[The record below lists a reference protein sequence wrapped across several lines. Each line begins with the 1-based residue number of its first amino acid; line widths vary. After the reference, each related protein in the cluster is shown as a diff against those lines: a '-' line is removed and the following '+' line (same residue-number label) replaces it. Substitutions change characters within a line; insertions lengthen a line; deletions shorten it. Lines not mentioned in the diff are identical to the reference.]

1 MTTERF
7 DHSRAAIAAPTG
19 RHHASRIPR
28 VLHYVFGMAPDFGG
42 KPWSLIHYVC
52 LKSAITH
59 IRPERVFLY
68 YEYEPVGPW
77 WELSRD
83 LVTPVKMTAPREI
96 FGNPL
101 AHVAHRSD
109 VVRLQRLIEHG
120 GIYLDADVLVHR
132 DFDDLLGES
141 VVLGREGDIGIA
153 NAVILAEANAPFL
166 RRWLEAYRSFNGVWN
181 EHSVVVPARLA
192 AEYPEEITVLSDKA
206 FFWPLWHD
214 DHIDWIFT
222 STKTIT
228 LDRTYANHLWESIA
242 WCFLQDLTP
251 RQVRKKDTNFHL
263 WARPYL
269 EHLSDDCGEAPNV
282 GQLMTLAKRV
292 RTSLTMRYLR
302 ALTTRVRRRAGNAEW
317 KLKHLAQKAILRPL
331 SKGRYRRQVFQD
343 AYKYNLWGKD
353 PKSQFYSGVGSRG
366 IASDEYATKM
376 ASLIGQYANA
386 SEHPQVI
393 VDLGCG
399 DFQVASALLGRL
411 RHVTY
416 VGCDIVP
423 DLIAHN
429 NKTYATDAISFRCLD
444 IVRDPLPVG
453 DICLVRQV
461 FQHLSNSDIAIVLQR
476 LKPYKLVY
484 VTEGHPEQRLGP
496 INPDK
501 VVGADVRFD
510 WKSGRGRGVELD
522 QAPFSASVTEQ
533 FRTFAPPHEV
543 IITQQLILNTS
554 SVDALPAHSGQ
565 FTSARSL
572 SDPPTT

>member
-1 MTTERF
+1 MTAERF
-7 DHSRAAIAAPTG
+7 DHSRAAVAESAG
-19 RHHASRIPR
+19 RRHASRIPR

-59 IRPERVFLY
+59 IRPERVFFH

-96 FGNPL
+96 FGNQL

-153 NAVILAEANAPFL
+153 NAVILAEPNAPFL
-166 RRWLEAYRSFNGVWN
+166 RRWLEAYRSFTGVWN
-181 EHSVVVPARLA
+181 EHSVLVPAKMA
-192 AEYPEEITVLSDKA
+192 VEYPEEITVLSEKA

-222 STKTIT
+222 STKAIA
-228 LDRTYANHLWESIA
+228 LDKTYANHLWESIA

-269 EHLSDDCGEAPNV
+269 ERLPEDYGESPNV
-282 GQLMTLAKRV
+282 GQLTTLKKRL
-292 RTSLTMRYLR
+292 RTSATMRHLR
-302 ALTTRVRRRAGNAEW
+302 ALEPRVRRRTGNA
-317 KLKHLAQKAILRPL
+317 KLKLKTLMQKAIIRPI
-331 SKGRYRRQVFQD
+331 SKGQYRRQVFQD
-343 AYKYNLWGKD
+343 AYKYNQWGKD
-353 PKSQFYSGVGSRG
+353 GKSQFYSGVGSRG
-366 IASDEYATKM
+366 RPSDEYAKMM
-376 ASLIGQYANA
+376 ASLIGRYTTA
-386 SEHPQVI
+386 SERPPVI

-399 DFQVASALLGRL
+399 DFQVATALLSRL

-429 NKTYATDAISFRCLD
+429 NKSYATDSISFRCID
-444 IVRDPLPVG
+444 IVRDPLPAG

-461 FQHLSNSDIAIVLQR
+461 FQHLSNNEIATVLLR
-476 LKPYKLVY
+476 LKPYKLIY
-484 VTEGHPEQRLGP
+484 VTEGHPEQRIGP

-501 VVGADVRFD
+501 VAGADVRFD

-522 QAPFSASVTEQ
+522 QAPFNASVAEQ

-543 IITQQLILNTS
+543 IITQRLIFNS
-554 SVDALPAHSGQ
+554 PPDDHLPVHPGQ
-565 FTSARSL
+565 WA
-572 SDPPTT
+572 P